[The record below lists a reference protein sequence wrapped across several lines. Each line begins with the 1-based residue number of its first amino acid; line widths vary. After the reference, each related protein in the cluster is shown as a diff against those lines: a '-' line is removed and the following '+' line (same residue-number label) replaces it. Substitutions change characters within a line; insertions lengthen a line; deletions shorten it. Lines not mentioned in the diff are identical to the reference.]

1 MSIANWDK
9 LEIDSKVCLKSLE
22 YLKENKIQRALNE
35 TIEFYKTNFRLKAL
49 KEIDVLLLDFK
60 DLRNRRKKE
69 HNFNASES
77 KAKIVFLLESWL
89 KQYGQEEIAR
99 NEIQDMS

>member
-1 MSIANWDK
+1 MFYYWI
-9 LEIDSKVCLKSLE
+9 LKTCE
-22 YLKENKIQRALNE
+22 QK
-35 TIEFYKTNFRLKAL
+35 
-49 KEIDVLLLDFK
+49 
-60 DLRNRRKKE
+60 KKE
-69 HNFNASES
+69 HNFNTSES